1 MTKKKETI
9 KKESKMRILES
20 NPLDRKA
27 PEQDKPIRDDG
38 AKPKMDATGQVIEN
52 TGYWKSRLV
61 IGTPVTG
68 LVRIEW
74 VTARYGQIIPTNWS
88 AAEIKP
94 FIDSVAPLRFLVADA
109 QNIIVQRT
117 IEMDAEWMLLIES
130 DNVLPPDAFIR
141 LNTYMIEKKV
151 PVVSGL
157 YFTKSIPPEPM
168 TYRKWGDGY
177 YDKWKLG
184 DKVWCRGVPTG
195 CLLIHSSILKKMYEE
210 SPIYNAGGMM
220 VRRVFETPE
229 KVWFNQDTGVLESS
243 VGTSDLHWCNRVIE
257 EKFLEKAGWPK
268 YQKMEFPFLCDTN
281 IFVKHIDNNGREWPL
296 SIPEKF
302 RPEPKE
308 SAADKK

>member
-1 MTKKKETI
+1 MKNPSTHTKKV
-9 KKESKMRILES
+9 KKEPDPLEHI
-20 NPLDRKA
+20 K
-27 PEQDKPIRDDG
+27 DDTIE
-38 AKPKMDATGQVIEN
+38 PKVDPVGQIIEN
-52 TGYWKSRLV
+52 RGYWRSRLV

-109 QNIIVQRT
+109 QNIIVQKA
-117 IEMDAEWMLLIES
+117 IEQGAEFLLLIEQ
-130 DNVLPPDAFIR
+130 DDVLPPDAYIR
-141 LNTYMIEKKV
+141 FNTYMIEKKV

-195 CLLIHSSILKKMYEE
+195 CLLIHCSILKAMYDE

-229 KVWFNQDTGVLESS
+229 KVWFNQETGILETS

-257 EKFLEKAGWPK
+257 GKFLEKAGWPE
-268 YQKMEFPFLCDTN
+268 YQKMDSREYITERYKFYQQLEKD
-281 IFVKHIDNNGREWPL
+281 VKETTKKVGLYSSGSNFNNRL
-296 SIPEKF
+296 LKQQFDSMMVQVL
-302 RPEPKE
+302 
-308 SAADKK
+308 